1 MAVAECPPHEE
12 ANDCFRRHH
21 GLKTHVDIV
30 LLIPLREFRH
40 DFSPPVFRIAIRGVR
55 SKFRQ
60 VREQRTPAAA
70 VATRA
75 SSDGGGLGGR
85 FPGGIS
91 TRCRCAA
98 AAAAAAAAVAVAFA
112 KRTTYHQTRLN
123 GIKYVLL
130 NGLAHHSYSTTVRHK
145 F

>member
-12 ANDCFRRHH
+12 ANDRFCHHH

-40 DFSPPVFRIAIRGVR
+40 DFSPPVFRIAIHGVR
-55 SKFRQ
+55 SEFRQ
-60 VREQRTPAAA
+60 AREQRAPAAA

-75 SSDGGGLGGR
+75 SSDGGGSAAG
-85 FPGGIS
+85 FPGVSPPGVDAPPPPPPPLPS
-91 TRCRCAA
+91 PSL
-98 AAAAAAAAVAVAFA
+98 
-112 KRTTYHQTRLN
+112 KEQHTTKHGCNEINY
-123 GIKYVLL
+123 
-130 NGLAHHSYSTTVRHK
+130 AHHSYSTTVRHK

>member
-1 MAVAECPPHEE
+1 MAVAECPPHKE
-12 ANDCFRRHH
+12 ANDHFRHHH

-55 SKFRQ
+55 SEFRQ
-60 VREQRTPAAA
+60 AREQRAPAAA

-75 SSDGGGLGGR
+75 SSNGGGLGGR
-85 FPGGIS
+85 FPGGVS

-98 AAAAAAAAVAVAFA
+98 AVAVAVAVA
-112 KRTTYHQTRLN
+112 KRTTYHQTRL
-123 GIKYVLL
+123 
-130 NGLAHHSYSTTVRHK
+130 TE
-145 F
+145 